1 MSSEQAGPARHDNAP
16 LSASEAAR
24 EARAHPVSEVPAELD
39 PIQELAQAMENP
51 LQVPSR
57 ASAGVKDTVA
67 ALEHRLIGGKR
78 EFRRREVAAEAGISL
93 LSARK
98 LWRAMGFPE
107 LGDDEVFF
115 TARDE
120 EALKTM
126 VGLVREGKLTEETAI
141 SLMRSVGQMTD
152 RMVVWQ
158 VEALIEDMVTNQ
170 SMSDRQARRELV
182 NILPQIIEPIEE
194 LLLYSWR
201 RQMNAA
207 IHRLS
212 LRAETGVAAYS
223 QESGEEDDDTPLP
236 LARAVGFADLVSYT
250 SLSRRMNERTLA
262 QLVQRFEAKCAEII
276 SVGGGRLVKTI
287 GDEVLY
293 VAETPQAGARIA
305 LSLSREFEADELL
318 PQTRGA
324 VVWGRLL
331 SRLGDI
337 YGPTVNLAA
346 RLTSLAEPGS
356 VLTDATTANTLR
368 NDERFV
374 LTAQEITS
382 VRGFGDIQPYLLS
395 PGEGGRLV
403 ID

>member
-1 MSSEQAGPARHDNAP
+1 MSSDHTLPARNENSPQA
-16 LSASEAAR
+16 ASDAAL
-24 EARAHPVSEVPAELD
+24 EARTQALPKIRVAMD

-51 LQVPSR
+51 LEVPSETPQ
-57 ASAGVKDTVA
+57 SVKDSVA
-67 ALEHRLIGGKR
+67 ELEHRLIGGKR
-78 EFRRREVAAEAGISL
+78 EFRRREVAAEAGISI

-98 LWRAMGFPE
+98 LWRAVGFPE

-115 TARDE
+115 TSRDT
-120 EALKTM
+120 EALRTM

-141 SLMRSVGQMTD
+141 SLMRSVGQMAD

-170 SMSDRQARRELV
+170 AMSDRQARRELI
-182 NILPQIIEPIEE
+182 NTLPQIIEPIEE

-201 RQMNAA
+201 RQMNSA

-212 LRAETGVAAYS
+212 LRAETGVAAYN
-223 QESGEEDDDTPLP
+223 QQTGEVDDDTPLP

-262 QLVQRFEAKCAEII
+262 QLVQRFEAKSAEII
-276 SVGGGRLVKTI
+276 SIGGGRLVKTI

-293 VAETPQAGARIA
+293 VAETPQAGAQIA
-305 LSLSREFEADELL
+305 LSLSRELGNDELL
-318 PQTRGA
+318 PRTRGA

-346 RLTSLAEPGS
+346 RLTSLAEPGT
-356 VLTDATTANTLR
+356 VLTDANTANTLR
-368 NDERFV
+368 NDARFI

-382 VRGFGDIQPYLLS
+382 VRGFGEIQPYELS
-395 PGEGGRLV
+395 DGEGGRLV

>member
-1 MSSEQAGPARHDNAP
+1 MSSDHTTPARNENAP
-16 LSASEAAR
+16 QAASEAAA
-24 EARAHPVSEVPAELD
+24 EARTQALPKVTAALD
-39 PIQELAQAMENP
+39 PIEELAQAIRNP
-51 LQVPSR
+51 LQVPNQTP
-57 ASAGVKDTVA
+57 AGVKQA
-67 ALEHRLIGGKR
+67 MEELEHRLIGGKR
-78 EFRRREVAAEAGISL
+78 EFRRREVAAEAGISI

-107 LGDDEVFF
+107 LSDDEVFF
-115 TARDE
+115 TGRDM
-120 EALKTM
+120 EALRTM
-126 VGLVREGKLTEETAI
+126 VGLVRDGKLTEETAI

-170 SMSDRQARRELV
+170 AMSDRQARRELID
-182 NILPQIIEPIEE
+182 ILPQIIAPIEE
-194 LLLYSWR
+194 LVLYSWR
-201 RQMNAA
+201 RQMNSA

-212 LRAETGVAAYS
+212 LRAETGVAAYN
-223 QESGEEDDDTPLP
+223 QHTGEVDDDTPLP

-262 QLVQRFEAKCAEII
+262 QLVQRFEAKSAEII
-276 SVGGGRLVKTI
+276 SIGGGRLVKTI

-305 LSLSREFEADELL
+305 LSLCRELGADELL

-337 YGPTVNLAA
+337 YGPTVNMAA
-346 RLTSLAEPGS
+346 RLTSLAEPGR
-356 VLTDATTANTLR
+356 VLTDANTANALR
-368 NDERFV
+368 NDARFV
-374 LTAQEITS
+374 LTAQEITA
-382 VRGFGDIQPYLLS
+382 VRGFGEIQPYELS
-395 PGEGGRLV
+395 DGEGGRLV

>member
-1 MSSEQAGPARHDNAP
+1 MSSEHTSPSRSETPQA
-16 LSASEAAR
+16 ASDAAL
-24 EARAHPVSEVPAELD
+24 EARTQALPKIRLEAD

-51 LQVPSR
+51 LQVP
-57 ASAGVKDTVA
+57 AQAPAGIKETVA
-67 ALEHRLIGGKR
+67 ALEQRLLGGKR
-78 EFRRREVAAEAGISL
+78 EFKRREVAAEAGISL

-115 TARDE
+115 TQRDE
-120 EALKTM
+120 EALKSM

-182 NILPQIIEPIEE
+182 NILPQLIGPIED

-212 LRAETGVAAYS
+212 VRAEAGVAAYN
-223 QESGEEDDDTPLP
+223 QHSGEDDDDTPLP

-262 QLVQRFEAKCAEII
+262 QLVQRFEAKSAEII

-287 GDEVLY
+287 GDEVLF
-293 VAETPQAGARIA
+293 VAETPQAGALISLA
-305 LSLSREFEADELL
+305 LAKEFEADELL
-318 PQTRGA
+318 PKTRVA

-346 RLTSLAEPGS
+346 RLTSLAEPGT
-356 VLTDATTANTLR
+356 VLTDAITANTLR

-395 PGEGGRLV
+395 AGEGGRLV

>member
-1 MSSEQAGPARHDNAP
+1 MSFDHTSPTRPDKAPQA
-16 LSASEAAR
+16 ASEAAL
-24 EARAHPVSEVPAELD
+24 EARTHALPKIRAALD

-51 LQVPSR
+51 LQVPSETPDN
-57 ASAGVKDTVA
+57 VKESVA
-67 ALEHRLIGGKR
+67 KLERRLIGGKR
-78 EFRRREVAAEAGISL
+78 EYRRREVAAEAGISL

-115 TARDE
+115 TGRDE
-120 EALKTM
+120 EALRTM

-170 SMSDRQARRELV
+170 AMSDRQARRELI

-201 RQMNAA
+201 RQMNSA

-212 LRAETGVAAYS
+212 LRAETGVAAYN
-223 QESGEEDDDTPLP
+223 QHTGEVDDDTPLP

-262 QLVQRFEAKCAEII
+262 QLVQRFEAKSAEII
-276 SVGGGRLVKTI
+276 SIGGGRLVKTI

-293 VAETPQAGARIA
+293 VAETPQAGAQIA
-305 LSLSREFEADELL
+305 LSLCRELGADELL
-318 PQTRGA
+318 PETRGA

-346 RLTSLAEPGS
+346 RLTSLAEPGT
-356 VLTDATTANTLR
+356 VLTDANTANTLR
-368 NDERFV
+368 NDQRFI

-382 VRGFGDIQPYLLS
+382 VRGFGDIQPYELS
-395 PGEGGRLV
+395 DGEGGRLV
-403 ID
+403 LD